1 MSESLCFL
9 EAMLAKSSKSI
20 TEREYFGHL
29 LAHFRGVRHPR
40 DSGREPA
47 VSKLDPVGG
56 SIREMALR
64 DDYEPLGVEQT
75 SLYEDILHCCS
86 IGSFEEM
93 KATFEKIEQQSLR
106 IPIQPLATMA
116 ALASNAEILQFC
128 LDRGAIFD
136 QYLNL
141 TAKQGAITPA
151 MLDVLFRANWRNI
164 QSSQEVMNQ
173 LIERAVRQDIHM
185 LNWLLA
191 HGACI
196 RPEDVRKAVTGTA
209 AVHVP
214 TLAILVDEMGGI
226 DHLKKSGVI
235 QMAAQD
241 GHNKLISYLL
251 DAGIDVDEAIPPY
264 KMDLRQAGPT
274 TALYAAVK
282 AKNVETVRLL
292 LQRGAKVDLA
302 NENGPHGNE
311 TPLQAAEK
319 IGDTEILELLRSN
332 EHVAGGL

>member
-1 MSESLCFL
+1 
-9 EAMLAKSSKSI
+9 
-20 TEREYFGHL
+20 
-29 LAHFRGVRHPR
+29 
-40 DSGREPA
+40 
-47 VSKLDPVGG
+47 
-56 SIREMALR
+56 
-64 DDYEPLGVEQT
+64 
-75 SLYEDILHCCS
+75 
-86 IGSFEEM
+86 M
-93 KATFEKIEQQSLR
+93 KATLEKIEQQSLR

-116 ALASNAEILQFC
+116 ARARNAEILQFC

-136 QYLNL
+136 QYLDL
-141 TAKQGAITPA
+141 TAKQGAVTPA

-164 QSSQEVMNQ
+164 QASQEVMNQ
-173 LIERAVRQDIHM
+173 LIGTAVGQDIHM

-191 HGACI
+191 HGACVK
-196 RPEDVRKAVTGTA
+196 PEVVRRGVTSTG

-214 TLAILVDEMGGI
+214 ALAVLVDEMGGI
-226 DHLKKSGVI
+226 DHLRKSGVI

-251 DAGIDVDEAIPPY
+251 DAGIEVDEAIPPY
-264 KMDLRQAGPT
+264 KMDFREAGPT

-302 NENGPHGNE
+302 GPHGNE